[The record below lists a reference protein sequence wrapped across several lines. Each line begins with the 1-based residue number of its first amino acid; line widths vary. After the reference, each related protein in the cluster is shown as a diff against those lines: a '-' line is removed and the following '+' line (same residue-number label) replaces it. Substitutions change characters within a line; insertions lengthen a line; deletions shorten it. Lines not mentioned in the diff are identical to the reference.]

1 MEKKQESSQIQNQ
14 PQDPNTPKEEIKEE
28 KITIKIQTMDSSFLV
43 SLLNTSTILSL
54 KEQIATLYKI
64 PVESQRLIYQGKLM
78 VDTDTL
84 IHLKITNDCVVHLV
98 ARALEETNPQPE
110 QANQDPPVEEFIP
123 VVHPF
128 RTNRRRGRI
137 ILPHF
142 DMSECFETLY
152 QNIIAIDNLNGC
164 KTSFKKDNTSR
175 GANMEAFDF
184 LKSKYEVGE
193 WVDVKDTIEQW
204 LEAQVLKV
212 ENNKAFVHYNGWGP
226 RWDEWIDFSSPRMRN
241 FKVYTV
247 QSPSSI
253 FMSPYPGIPC
263 DSNIEPQ
270 ERSIDSFFYLTK
282 AREHLSGLL
291 KDMDKMIELRNEKNK
306 MFDKGYLNEKDR
318 EILFMATQMIPFMDR
333 CGRLLS
339 DLSMQFSHL
348 VINPNLY
355 PQMLLGHKRDDVFA
369 ELKEIADKKKHKK
382 ETLPKFE
389 SLTLNTSL
397 DNTSQST
404 RNVPLRRHNSSDNL
418 INPVPQNNFHFS
430 NRNRY
435 HSLSRP
441 SSPTIQNNL
450 GYNLSTSSFE
460 LPFIQRIHSSFT
472 QGDRIIGQ
480 SSQINQII
488 TNEVSFPKMNLQT
501 PSLLSPGEVM
511 LLTGYQPYS
520 QSNFE
525 VFVHA
530 TNQVVQQPRP
540 PQQDSQQQTQ
550 IQINSNSNQ
559 NTNSNNTIT
568 LSNENGNF
576 TQNNNNNNQ
585 STHRINEVL
594 GLNETNNQ
602 IQTNT
607 IISNENNVNPF
618 NTEAQLYK
626 DEYTQTEKEK

>member
-1 MEKKQESSQIQNQ
+1 MEKTQKTTSLPNQ
-14 PQDPNTPKEEIKEE
+14 PKDSKSAKESPKEEIKEE

-54 KEQIATLYKI
+54 KQQIATLYKI

-84 IHLKITNDCVVHLV
+84 VHLKITNDCVVHLV
-98 ARALEETNPQPE
+98 ARALEEQNPQPE
-110 QANQDPPVEEFIP
+110 QANQEPPVEEFIP

-152 QNIIAIDNLNGC
+152 QNIIAIENLNKC

-184 LKSKYEVGE
+184 LQSKYEVGE

-247 QSPSSI
+247 QSPSSV

-282 AREHLSGLL
+282 AREQLNELL
-291 KDMDKMIELRNEKNK
+291 KDMDTMIELRNEQKK

-318 EILFMATQMIPFMDR
+318 EILFKATQIIPFMDR

-355 PQMLLGHKRDDVFA
+355 PQMLLGHKRDDVFS
-369 ELKEIADKKKHKK
+369 ELKEIANKKKHKK
-382 ETLPKFE
+382 DDLPKFE
-389 SLTLNTSL
+389 SLNMSL
-397 DNTSQST
+397 DNTSQPNT
-404 RNVPLRRHNSSDNL
+404 NIPFRRHNTSDNI
-418 INPVPQNNFHFS
+418 INSAPQNNFHFS
-430 NRNRY
+430 NRNRF

-488 TNEVSFPKMNLQT
+488 TNEASFPKMNLQT

-540 PQQDSQQQTQ
+540 ALQDNQQQTQ
-550 IQINSNSNQ
+550 IQINSN
-559 NTNSNNTIT
+559 NTIT
-568 LSNENGNF
+568 SSNEGNL
-576 TQNNNNNNQ
+576 NQ
-585 STHRINEVL
+585 TNQSSTHRLNEVL

-602 IQTNT
+602 TGTNT
-607 IISNENNVNPF
+607 IISNENSNPF
-618 NTEAQLYK
+618 NVEGQLYK
-626 DEYTQTEKEK
+626 DEYTQTETEEKK

>member
-1 MEKKQESSQIQNQ
+1 MEKTQKTTSLPNQ
-14 PQDPNTPKEEIKEE
+14 PKDSKSAKESPKEEIKEE

-84 IHLKITNDCVVHLV
+84 VHLKITNDCVVHLV
-98 ARALEETNPQPE
+98 ARALEEQNPQPE
-110 QANQDPPVEEFIP
+110 QANQEPPVEEFIP

-152 QNIIAIDNLNGC
+152 QNIIAIENLNKC

-184 LKSKYEVGE
+184 LKSQYEVGE

-282 AREHLSGLL
+282 AREQLNELI
-291 KDMDKMIELRNEKNK
+291 KDMDKMIELRNEQKK

-318 EILFMATQMIPFMDR
+318 EILFKATQMIPFMDR

-355 PQMLLGHKRDDVFA
+355 PQMLLGHKRDDVFS
-369 ELKEIADKKKHKK
+369 ELKEIANKKKHKK
-382 ETLPKFE
+382 DNLPKLD
-389 SLTLNTSL
+389 SLNMSL
-397 DNTSQST
+397 DNTSQPNT
-404 RNVPLRRHNSSDNL
+404 IPFRRHNTSDNI
-418 INPVPQNNFHFS
+418 INSVPQNNFHFS
-430 NRNRY
+430 NRNRF

-488 TNEVSFPKMNLQT
+488 TNEVSFPKTNLQT

-540 PQQDSQQQTQ
+540 ALQDNQQQTQ
-550 IQINSNSNQ
+550 IQINSN
-559 NTNSNNTIT
+559 NNTIT
-568 LSNENGNF
+568 SSNEGNF
-576 TQNNNNNNQ
+576 TQTNQ
-585 STHRINEVL
+585 SSTHRLNEVL
-594 GLNETNNQ
+594 GLNETNS
-602 IQTNT
+602 QTGGNT
-607 IISNENNVNPF
+607 IISNENSNPLNV
-618 NTEAQLYK
+618 EGQLYK
-626 DEYTQTEKEK
+626 DEYTQTETEEKSKK